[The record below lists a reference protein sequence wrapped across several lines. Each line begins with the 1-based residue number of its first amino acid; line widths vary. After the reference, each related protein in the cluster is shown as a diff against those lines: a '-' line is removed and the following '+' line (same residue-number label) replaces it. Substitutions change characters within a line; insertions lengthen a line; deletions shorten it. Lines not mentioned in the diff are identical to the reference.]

1 MIVVSHYVRF
11 RILLAEVV
19 PEKPEVPEEPEK
31 PEVPEEPEK
40 PEDPEEP
47 EKPEVPELLVAI
59 WLGTVV

>member
-31 PEVPEEPEK
+31 PE
-40 PEDPEEP
+40 DPEEP
-47 EKPEVPELLVAI
+47 EKPEVPALLVAI